1 MNPQSPK
8 LLSPEKLS
16 QARSLFPHTLQ
27 GKIYLNH
34 AGTSPMSTRVVDAIT
49 RYYHDRSEGN
59 IDTYWDDL
67 PMVAEVRSFIR
78 QLIHAEST
86 ERIALTANT
95 SDAINIVA
103 GGIDWKSGDR
113 ILLNDIEF
121 PANVWPYLNLKQ
133 IGVELDVIKS
143 PDGLVTPDQIE
154 ESMTS
159 RTRLVA
165 LSAVQFLSG
174 YRADLAPIGEMCRQ
188 RDAIFAV
195 DGIQAVGAIKLDV
208 QAMKID
214 ALAAGGQKWQMS
226 PHGTGF
232 LYLTEEL
239 QSRIR
244 QKNLGWLSVADPW
257 DFHNFTQPL
266 DTAARRYEGGSL
278 IMPSL
283 WGMHAALQT
292 ILEFGEEAIETHIL
306 ALTQILIDGFQN
318 INGIELYSP
327 INARERAGITTI
339 RFAPTV
345 DAKRIFKR
353 LTERKITTG
362 LREGL
367 LRYSPHF
374 YCTPEEMNATIH
386 ATKECIDH

>member
-1 MNPQSPK
+1 MNLPK
-8 LLSPEKLS
+8 LLTQDQLS
-16 QARSLFPHTLQ
+16 HARSLFPHTRQ

-34 AGTSPMSTRVVDAIT
+34 AGTSPMSTRVIDAVT
-49 RYYHDRSEGN
+49 RYYHDRSEGR
-59 IDTYWDDL
+59 IDTYWEDL
-67 PMVAEVRSFIR
+67 PMVAEVRSFI
-78 QLIHAEST
+78 QKLINAEST

-103 GGIDWKSGDR
+103 SGIEWKSGDR

-133 IGVELDVIKS
+133 MGVELDVVKS
-143 PDGLVTPDQIE
+143 RSGMITPEEIENAVTP
-154 ESMTS
+154 

-174 YRADLAPIGEMCRQ
+174 YRADLAAIGEMCR
-188 RDAIFAV
+188 RKSVIFAV

-214 ALAAGGQKWQMS
+214 SLAAGGQKWQMS

-239 QSRIR
+239 QLRIH

-257 DFHNFTQPL
+257 DFHNYAQPL
-266 DTAARRYEGGSL
+266 DATARRYEGGSL

-283 WGMHAALQT
+283 WVKLSANL
-292 ILEFGEEAIETHIL
+292 
-306 ALTQILIDGFQN
+306 
-318 INGIELYSP
+318 
-327 INARERAGITTI
+327 
-339 RFAPTV
+339 
-345 DAKRIFKR
+345 KK
-353 LTERKITTG
+353 
-362 LREGL
+362 
-367 LRYSPHF
+367 
-374 YCTPEEMNATIH
+374 
-386 ATKECIDH
+386 